1 MRKVSLTLHQDGE
14 YAVIRSPL
22 WFKIVIAVALL
33 WNLLG
38 AVAVILNFMITPEAI
53 AALPTAQQQMYA
65 DTPMWASYA
74 SLLAVVTGAI
84 GCVALLLGKAF
95 ASPLFMLSI
104 VGLVLQ
110 NIGIFVVVDAIA
122 VLGNGVLV
130 MQGSVFVI
138 AIGLLLLAKMAMKRG
153 WVA

>member
-1 MRKVSLTLHQDGE
+1 
-14 YAVIRSPL
+14 
-22 WFKIVIAVALL
+22 
-33 WNLLG
+33 
-38 AVAVILNFMITPEAI
+38 
-53 AALPTAQQQMYA
+53 
-65 DTPMWASYA
+65 MWASYA

-122 VLGNGVLV
+122 VLGNSVLV

>member
-1 MRKVSLTLHQDGE
+1 MKK
-14 YAVIRSPL
+14 SPL
-22 WFKIVIAVALL
+22 WFKIVAVVALI

-38 AVAVILNFMITPEAI
+38 AIAVIMNFTITPEAI
-53 AALPTAQQQMYA
+53 AALPADQQQMYA

-74 SLLAVVTGAI
+74 SLLAVVTGAL

-110 NIGIFVVVDAIA
+110 NIGIFVIVDAVAIMGIS
-122 VLGNGVLV
+122 VLI

-138 AIGLLLLAKMAMKRG
+138 AIGLLLLAKMAIKRG
-153 WVA
+153 WVASARTSKTF